1 MEGIVPGSSY
11 GPQWRQAVGAAGVLK
26 QDRNSSPRASTGV
39 LQGSGRFPGRR
50 CLTLN
55 LLSFRVE
62 EEDGWVER
70 DVNRVSA
77 LCKRLEGGEREVS
90 GELKATV

>member
-11 GPQWRQAVGAAGVLK
+11 VPQWRQAVGAAGVLK

-55 LLSFRVE
+55 VLSFRVE
-62 EEDGWVER
+62 EEDGWVE
-70 DVNRVSA
+70 
-77 LCKRLEGGEREVS
+77 GERCKQGIS
-90 GELKATV
+90 TVQTSRGRRT